1 MQIIRMIGSL
11 ALVCGIVTG
20 AFATDTSITFS
31 GHTFVNKGLIAI
43 GRLPSNL
50 RDKFGET
57 LGSGSALA
65 VEPESWRRIGE
76 AYEGSFLLLPDRGYN
91 AAGTTNYRPRVN
103 RITLRVTPGTGIMS
117 TVSDTIMLT
126 DAMEA
131 PLTGLDPESDGLRKA
146 SGGFPDL
153 PQGTNGRVALDS
165 EGIVPL
171 ADGTFFISDEYGP
184 YIYRFSGGGKML
196 SVIQPPVAF
205 LPVRKGTLHFGSNNP
220 GPGGIAPVP
229 PNPDTGR
236 QNNQGFEG
244 VTMTPDGKKLI
255 ALLQSATRQDGG
267 DAPESRHNT
276 RALVYDITNQTQ
288 PFLRAEYVV
297 PLPRFVNAS
306 GATVVAAQSEFF
318 ALSDTLFLMIAR
330 DSGNGYGQKSAKSL
344 YRSIELVDIGQAT
357 NIAGSAFDSVKPV
370 APKGVLDSSIKP
382 ADVRP
387 FIDINDAAELSKFGL
402 HNGEPNDR
410 NNLSEKWEGLTLVSA
425 LDPDHPRDF
434 FLLVVNDNDFLT
446 TDGFQVG
453 APYKSENAA
462 DVDTMFLAYRVTIP
476 ALQR

>member
-1 MQIIRMIGSL
+1 MVGGV
-11 ALVCGIVTG
+11 ALVCGFFSG
-20 AFATDTSITFS
+20 AWAADTSITFS
-31 GHTFVNKGLIAI
+31 GHSFVNKGLIAV

-57 LGSGSALA
+57 LGSGSAMA

-91 AAGTTNYRPRVN
+91 AAGTTEYRPRVN
-103 RITLRVTPGTGIMS
+103 RIILRVTPGTGIAAAV
-117 TVSDTIMLT
+117 TDTIMLT
-126 DAMEA
+126 DAMGA
-131 PLTGLDPESDGLRKA
+131 PLTGLDPEVDGLRKA
-146 SGGFPDL
+146 AGGFPDL
-153 PQGTNGRVALDS
+153 PQGMNGRIALDS

-184 YIYRFSGGGKML
+184 FIYRFSGEGKML
-196 SVIQPPVAF
+196 SAIQPPEAF
-205 LPVRKGTLHFGSNNP
+205 LPMRKGSVHFGSNNP
-220 GPGGIAPVP
+220 GLGAKAPVP

-244 VTMTPDGKKLI
+244 LTLTPDGKKLI

-267 DAPESRHNT
+267 DATETRHNT
-276 RALVYDITNQTQ
+276 RALVYDISNPAQ
-288 PFLRAEYVV
+288 PLLRAEYVV
-297 PLPRFVNAS
+297 PLPRFMNAS
-306 GATVVAAQSEFF
+306 GATLVAAQSELL
-318 ALSDTLFLMIAR
+318 ALSDTIFLMIAR

-344 YRSIELVDIGQAT
+344 FRSIELVDIGQAT
-357 NIAGSAFDSVKPV
+357 NIAGSAFDSAKPV
-370 APKGVLDSSIKP
+370 APKGVSDASIKP
-382 ADVRP
+382 ADVRS

-425 LDPDHPRDF
+425 LDSAHPRDF

-453 APYKSENAA
+453 APYKSENGA

-476 ALQR
+476 ALAR